1 MYIYSIIIQ
10 FCISDTTKRLQRYN
24 FFFVS
29 FNIYRKMHNFARKFT
44 TKMNET
50 AQHMLLY
57 SPIFFIIIGISLFLL
72 FITLGIPQGYT
83 TVVLSHITSCLPYV
97 ILSVMPRLK
106 QMNPNLYEAALDLG
120 GGIVIFLLA
129 VVLAL
134 TIFVAIKKYEHYKHR
149 RLSRKHRRRHV
160 VKVKG

>member
-44 TKMNET
+44 IKMNKT

-57 SPIFFIIIGISLFLL
+57 SPIFIIIIGISLFLL

-83 TVVLSHITSCLPYV
+83 TVVLSHITFCLPYV
-97 ILSVMPRLK
+97 ILSMMPRLK
-106 QMNPNLYEAALDLG
+106 
-120 GGIVIFLLA
+120 
-129 VVLAL
+129 
-134 TIFVAIKKYEHYKHR
+134 
-149 RLSRKHRRRHV
+149 
-160 VKVKG
+160 

>member
-10 FCISDTTKRLQRYN
+10 FCISDITKRLQRYN

-29 FNIYRKMHNFARKFT
+29 FNIYRKMRNFARKFT
-44 TKMNET
+44 IKMNKT

-57 SPIFFIIIGISLFLL
+57 SPIFIIIIGISLFLL
-72 FITLGIPQGYT
+72 
-83 TVVLSHITSCLPYV
+83 
-97 ILSVMPRLK
+97 
-106 QMNPNLYEAALDLG
+106 
-120 GGIVIFLLA
+120 A

-134 TIFVAIKKYEHYKHR
+134 MVFVAIKKYEHYKHR

-160 VKVKG
+160 VRVKR

>member
-44 TKMNET
+44 INKT

-57 SPIFFIIIGISLFLL
+57 SSIFIIIIGISLFLL
-72 FITLGIPQGYT
+72 
-83 TVVLSHITSCLPYV
+83 
-97 ILSVMPRLK
+97 
-106 QMNPNLYEAALDLG
+106 
-120 GGIVIFLLA
+120 A

-134 TIFVAIKKYEHYKHR
+134 TVFVAIKKYEHYKHR

-160 VKVKG
+160 IRVKG

>member
-29 FNIYRKMHNFARKFT
+29 FNIYRKMRNFARKFT
-44 TKMNET
+44 TKMNKT

-57 SPIFFIIIGISLFLL
+57 SSIFIIIIGISLFLL
-72 FITLGIPQGYT
+72 
-83 TVVLSHITSCLPYV
+83 
-97 ILSVMPRLK
+97 
-106 QMNPNLYEAALDLG
+106 
-120 GGIVIFLLA
+120 A

-134 TIFVAIKKYEHYKHR
+134 TVFVAIKKYEHYKHR

-160 VKVKG
+160 VKVKGEKGKREGKNYFIGENEHFFKEKRKKIPKKFGNIK

>member
-1 MYIYSIIIQ
+1 MYIYSIIIR

-29 FNIYRKMHNFARKFT
+29 FNIYRKMRNFARKFT
-44 TKMNET
+44 TKMNKT

-57 SPIFFIIIGISLFLL
+57 SSIIIGISLFLL
-72 FITLGIPQGYT
+72 
-83 TVVLSHITSCLPYV
+83 
-97 ILSVMPRLK
+97 
-106 QMNPNLYEAALDLG
+106 
-120 GGIVIFLLA
+120 A

-134 TIFVAIKKYEHYKHR
+134 TVFVAIKKYEHYKHR

>member
-29 FNIYRKMHNFARKFT
+29 FNIYRKMSNFARKFT
-44 TKMNET
+44 TKMNKT

-57 SPIFFIIIGISLFLL
+57 SSIFIIIIGISLFLL
-72 FITLGIPQGYT
+72 
-83 TVVLSHITSCLPYV
+83 
-97 ILSVMPRLK
+97 
-106 QMNPNLYEAALDLG
+106 
-120 GGIVIFLLA
+120 A

-134 TIFVAIKKYEHYKHR
+134 TVFVARSMSITSTEGCR
-149 RLSRKHRRRHV
+149 
-160 VKVKG
+160 GNTAEDMW

>member
-44 TKMNET
+44 TKMNKT

-57 SPIFFIIIGISLFLL
+57 SSIFIIIIGISLFLL
-72 FITLGIPQGYT
+72 
-83 TVVLSHITSCLPYV
+83 
-97 ILSVMPRLK
+97 
-106 QMNPNLYEAALDLG
+106 
-120 GGIVIFLLA
+120 A

-134 TIFVAIKKYEHYKHR
+134 TVFVVIKKYEHYKHR

-160 VKVKG
+160 IRVKG

>member
-10 FCISDTTKRLQRYN
+10 FCISDITKRLQRYN

-29 FNIYRKMHNFARKFT
+29 FNIYRKMRNFARKFT
-44 TKMNET
+44 TKMNKT

-57 SPIFFIIIGISLFLL
+57 SSIFIIIIGILL
-72 FITLGIPQGYT
+72 
-83 TVVLSHITSCLPYV
+83 
-97 ILSVMPRLK
+97 
-106 QMNPNLYEAALDLG
+106 
-120 GGIVIFLLA
+120 FLLA

-134 TIFVAIKKYEHYKHR
+134 TVFVAIKKYEHYKHR
-149 RLSRKHRRRHV
+149 RLSRKHRRRQV

>member
-29 FNIYRKMHNFARKFT
+29 FNIYRKMRNLARKFT
-44 TKMNET
+44 TKMNKT

-57 SPIFFIIIGISLFLL
+57 SSIFIIIIGISLFLL
-72 FITLGIPQGYT
+72 
-83 TVVLSHITSCLPYV
+83 
-97 ILSVMPRLK
+97 
-106 QMNPNLYEAALDLG
+106 
-120 GGIVIFLLA
+120 A

-134 TIFVAIKKYEHYKHR
+134 TVFVAIKKYEHYKHR

-160 VKVKG
+160 VRVKR

>member
-29 FNIYRKMHNFARKFT
+29 FNIYRKMRNFARKFT
-44 TKMNET
+44 TKINKT

-57 SPIFFIIIGISLFLL
+57 SSIFIIIIGISLFLL
-72 FITLGIPQGYT
+72 
-83 TVVLSHITSCLPYV
+83 
-97 ILSVMPRLK
+97 
-106 QMNPNLYEAALDLG
+106 
-120 GGIVIFLLA
+120 
-129 VVLAL
+129 VLAL
-134 TIFVAIKKYEHYKHR
+134 TVFVAIKKYEHYKHR

>member
-29 FNIYRKMHNFARKFT
+29 FNIYRKMRNFARKFT
-44 TKMNET
+44 TKMNKT

-57 SPIFFIIIGISLFLL
+57 SSIFIIIIGILL
-72 FITLGIPQGYT
+72 
-83 TVVLSHITSCLPYV
+83 
-97 ILSVMPRLK
+97 
-106 QMNPNLYEAALDLG
+106 
-120 GGIVIFLLA
+120 FLLA

-134 TIFVAIKKYEHYKHR
+134 TVFVAIKKYEHYKRR

>member
-57 SPIFFIIIGISLFLL
+57 SPIFIIIIGISLFLL
-72 FITLGIPQGYT
+72 
-83 TVVLSHITSCLPYV
+83 
-97 ILSVMPRLK
+97 
-106 QMNPNLYEAALDLG
+106 
-120 GGIVIFLLA
+120 A

-134 TIFVAIKKYEHYKHR
+134 TVFVAIKKYEHYKHR

-160 VKVKG
+160 VRVKK